1 MDNLKGKI
9 TIHDAVLA
17 LEKAEHDFA
26 ALWGEVFG
34 RINSEGDDR
43 VLDAAIEV
51 NRRILESGTA
61 VRKLVIASRPRSN
74 AHNG

>member
-1 MDNLKGKI
+1 MNNPEGKI

-34 RINSEGDDR
+34 RISRDGDDR

-51 NRRILESGTA
+51 NGAVLRSGTA
-61 VRKLVIASRPRSN
+61 VRNLVIASRPRPA